1 MEGALVILAVTVA
14 VGLLLYWQDR
24 RHRRKH
30 PEASAE
36 GERQEKPAEGSH
48 GAGGVCCGLHLVCE
62 KGLPKMPGEKAEYFE
77 DEELDRFQGRG
88 ADDYDE
94 AETEEFRDVLLT
106 LRRDE
111 VALWA
116 QSLDQRGLVPP
127 AIVREELMMMLSEG
141 EGGSD

>member
-1 MEGALVILAVTVA
+1 MEGALIILAVTVA

-24 RHRRKH
+24 RQRRKH
-30 PEASAE
+30 PETEQGA
-36 GERQEKPAEGSH
+36 GQPRQEGH

-62 KGLPKMPGEKAEYFE
+62 KGLPKMLGEPAEYFE
-77 DEELDRFQGRG
+77 DEELDRFAGRG

-116 QSLDQRGLVPP
+116 QSLDQRGLVLP
-127 AIVREELMMMLSEG
+127 AIVKEELMMMLSEG
-141 EGGSD
+141 EGGTD

>member
-1 MEGALVILAVTVA
+1 MEGALIILAVTVA

-24 RHRRKH
+24 RQRRKH
-30 PEASAE
+30 PETNDDGSVAPKSEE
-36 GERQEKPAEGSH
+36 GH

-62 KGLPKMPGEKAEYFE
+62 KGLPKMPGEPAEYFE

-111 VALWA
+111 VVLWA
-116 QSLDQRGLVPP
+116 QSLEQRGLVPP
-127 AIVREELMMMLSEG
+127 AIVKEELMMMLSEG
-141 EGGSD
+141 EGGVG

>member
-1 MEGALVILAVTVA
+1 MILAVTVA

-24 RHRRKH
+24 RQRRKRH
-30 PEASAE
+30 VTEPE
-36 GERQEKPAEGSH
+36 GESSGEPKEEAH
-48 GAGGVCCGLHLVCE
+48 GVGGVCCGLHLVCE
-62 KGLPKMPGEKAEYFE
+62 KGLPKAPGEPADYFD
-77 DEELDRFQGRG
+77 DEELDRFRGRG

-116 QSLDQRGLVPP
+116 QSLDQRGLVLP
-127 AIVREELMMMLSEG
+127 AIVREELMMLLSEG